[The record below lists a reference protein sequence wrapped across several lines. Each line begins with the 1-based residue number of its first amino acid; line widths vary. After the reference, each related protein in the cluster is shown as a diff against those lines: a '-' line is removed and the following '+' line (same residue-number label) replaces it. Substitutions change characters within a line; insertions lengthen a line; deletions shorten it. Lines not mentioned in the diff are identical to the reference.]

1 MRCAGANEN
10 KAGQKAHKQDTRLIV
25 YFTIGQI
32 RVQDQHENNT
42 IISTVHSNDNQPQ
55 MSASRVYLAGK
66 MRISN
71 IGGGIMYSTCR
82 RRRSNYT
89 DCTLVPM
96 KVSGITTKRNHGNL
110 CFLCRMPFH
119 HDRKN
124 IGSGWR
130 SFYFWKKILVGF
142 ITTVVVITFGSFKI
156 QPPSNPSVVQE

>member
-1 MRCAGANEN
+1 MRWSKQKQSGTERTQTRYEAYCLFYHWIDSSVGSAREQHYYINRPQQRQPTIDECIAGVFGRENEDIE
-10 KAGQKAHKQDTRLIV
+10 HR
-25 YFTIGQI
+25 
-32 RVQDQHENNT
+32 R
-42 IISTVHSNDNQPQ
+42 
-55 MSASRVYLAGK
+55 
-66 MRISN
+66 
-71 IGGGIMYSTCR
+71 GGIMYSTCR

-89 DCTLVPM
+89 DCTLVPT

-142 ITTVVVITFGSFKI
+142 ITTVVVITFGSFI
-156 QPPSNPSVVQE
+156 